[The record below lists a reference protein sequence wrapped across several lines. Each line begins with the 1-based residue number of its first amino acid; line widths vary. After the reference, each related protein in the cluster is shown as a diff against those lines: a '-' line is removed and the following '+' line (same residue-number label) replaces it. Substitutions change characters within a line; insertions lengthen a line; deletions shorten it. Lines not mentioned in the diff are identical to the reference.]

1 MAVVTVGMIEE
12 VTNMRNRQYRITFDV
27 TIYSKYK
34 ELLSAQLIEL
44 ARRLECELEYV
55 LDIDGIDEEVY
66 VTPVDMTDKGGQ
78 E

>member
-1 MAVVTVGMIEE
+1 
-12 VTNMRNRQYRITFDV
+12 MRNRQYRITFDV
-27 TIYSKYK
+27 TIYSRHK
-34 ELLSAQLIEL
+34 ELVNSQLIKL
-44 ARRLECELEYV
+44 ARRLEDELEYI